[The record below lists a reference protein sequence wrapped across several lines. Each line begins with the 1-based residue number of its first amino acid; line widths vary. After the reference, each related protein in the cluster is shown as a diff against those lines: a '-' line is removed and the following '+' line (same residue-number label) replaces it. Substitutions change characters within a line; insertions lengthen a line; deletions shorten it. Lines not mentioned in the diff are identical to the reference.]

1 MSNQFRKVK
10 TAVLGHVQSLFEEM
24 EESMAMSHQE
34 KYALL
39 EDACEN
45 ATDKDELRVA
55 LEQWYA
61 EHGEELELDRDV
73 DEIWSEAIGLLEDE
87 DTDLDDDEEDE
98 EDEEEDVEED
108 DEEDKNAPN
117 YNDEYEK

>member
-1 MSNQFRKVK
+1 MVHEFPKVK
-10 TAVLGHVQSLFEEM
+10 NAVLAHVQSIFDEM

-39 EDACEN
+39 EDACDN

-61 EHGEELELDRDV
+61 EHGEDLELDRDV
-73 DEIWSEAIGLLEDE
+73 NDIWQEALGLIEDQDADDLEDE
-87 DTDLDDDEEDE
+87 KDDDVIGIADL
-98 EDEEEDVEED
+98 DEEEED
-108 DEEDKNAPN
+108 GLD
-117 YNDEYEK
+117 YNDEFEK

>member
-1 MSNQFRKVK
+1 MAHEFPKVK
-10 TAVLGHVQSLFEEM
+10 NAVLAHVQSIFDEM

-55 LEQWYA
+55 LDQWYA
-61 EHGEELELDRDV
+61 EHGEELELDRDSEEIWHEALGLIEDNKD
-73 DEIWSEAIGLLEDE
+73 DEI
-87 DTDLDDDEEDE
+87 DEEDE
-98 EDEEEDVEED
+98 DEEVVAPDEEEDVALD
-108 DEEDKNAPN
+108 
-117 YNDEYEK
+117 YNNEYEK